1 MQLLFTVRNPQSL
14 FSAVYKI
21 MSTEKKKHDI
31 LSNRMEK
38 NISSITVKDWTTT
51 ANSDLCDHSFI
62 KLMQLVNK
70 ISVCSL
76 LPRKENLSV
85 ALRV

>member
-1 MQLLFTVRNPQSL
+1 
-14 FSAVYKI
+14 
-21 MSTEKKKHDI
+21 MSTEEKKKHDI

-70 ISVCSL
+70 ISVCL
-76 LPRKENLSV
+76 LLLRKENLSV

>member
-1 MQLLFTVRNPQSL
+1 
-14 FSAVYKI
+14 
-21 MSTEKKKHDI
+21 
-31 LSNRMEK
+31 MEK

-51 ANSDLCDHSFI
+51 ANSDLWDHSFI
-62 KLMQLVNK
+62 KLVQLVNK
-70 ISVCSL
+70 ISVCLL

>member
-21 MSTEKKKHDI
+21 MSTEKHDI

-62 KLMQLVNK
+62 KLVQLVNK
-70 ISVCSL
+70 ISVCLL